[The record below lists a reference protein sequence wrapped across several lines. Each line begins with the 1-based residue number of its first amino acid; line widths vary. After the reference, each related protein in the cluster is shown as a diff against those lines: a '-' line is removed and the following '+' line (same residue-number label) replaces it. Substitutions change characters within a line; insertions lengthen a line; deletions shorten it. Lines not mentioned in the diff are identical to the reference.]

1 MEKRIHK
8 RDHFSLFRTVQFKLG
23 ILLMVLT
30 TVTLLSFTV
39 YYYRSEE
46 QKRTRELNERA
57 RFIGNRLAVH
67 AATPLWDLD
76 EKQVRSSL
84 ASEMEDPWISAIL
97 IRNPEETEV
106 LYEAG
111 RTGTKNNEPGSSDDE
126 VRYWKSIRKFDQ
138 VLGVAEI
145 RMTKVPMR
153 RSLQGA
159 VYKMAAVTVILNG
172 FLLVALFLS
181 IRWMLIIPVN
191 RVVDGLTA
199 NVEQVCND
207 AGQTYRTSR
216 SLAEGAADQASAVE
230 ESSAA
235 VEEISAIS
243 KQNHTHLAEVSR
255 LMQHSK
261 TAFDNVQSGMHALD
275 GAVASIRDSMDEA
288 EAIVKEIDGIAF
300 QTNLLALNAAVEAA
314 RAGRSGEGF
323 AVVAGEVK
331 TLAGRV
337 GVASQKT
344 QEFIAKAVAE
354 AGSGAS
360 LTKQIVSLIADLGED
375 NRKRTDL
382 VGELEKAVETQTREM
397 KMISE
402 STAQTARINQSTAQS
417 AKAAATVSR
426 RMNDEAARM
435 NEHIQRLR
443 RLFTAASAQNSP
455 PDKNR
460 ALLSHPP
467 YATGEC
473 LPAYPSS

>member
-1 MEKRIHK
+1 MEKTIRK

-23 ILLMVLT
+23 IVLTVLT
-30 TVTLLSFTV
+30 TVTLLSFTA
-39 YYYRSEE
+39 YYHRSEE
-46 QKRTRELNERA
+46 RKRTRELNERA

-84 ASEMEDPWISAIL
+84 ASEMEDPWVSAIL

-111 RTGTKNNEPGSSDDE
+111 RTGSKTDEPGPSDEE
-126 VRYWKSIRKFDQ
+126 VRYGKPIRKFDQ
-138 VLGVAEI
+138 VLGIAEI
-145 RMTKVPMR
+145 RMTKGPMR
-153 RSLQGA
+153 RSLQA
-159 VYKMAAVTVILNG
+159 SVYKMAAVTVILNG
-172 FLLVALFLS
+172 FLLIALYLS
-181 IRWMLIIPVN
+181 IRWMLITPVN
-191 RVVDGLTA
+191 RIVDGLTA
-199 NVEQVCND
+199 NVEQVCNE

-243 KQNHTHLAEVSR
+243 TQNHTHLAEVNR
-255 LMQHSK
+255 LMRHSK
-261 TAFDNVQSGMHALD
+261 TAFDNAQNGMNALD
-275 GAVASIRDSMDEA
+275 DAVASIRNSMDEA

-314 RAGRSGEGF
+314 RAGRAGEGF

-344 QEFIAKAVAE
+344 QGFIAKAVADAE
-354 AGSGAS
+354 SGAA
-360 LTKQIVSLIADLGED
+360 LTKQTVSLITDLCED

-382 VGELEKAVETQTREM
+382 LGELETSVEIQTREM

-402 STAQTARINQSTAQS
+402 STAQTARINQSTAQN
-417 AKAAATVSR
+417 AEAAAAVSR

-435 NEHIQRLR
+435 NAHIQRLR
-443 RLFTAASAQNSP
+443 RLFTAASAHDSP

-460 ALLSHPP
+460 VLSQPP
-467 YATGEC
+467 YAPGEC
-473 LPAYPSS
+473 LMANPSS